1 MHKAL
6 KIYGL
11 LYDVSLLCMIQED
24 AGSTSLIVS
33 TYCRFVP
40 SIWAIIRWYSLW
52 ADRIARPDVHH
63 CPGHSALSAD
73 VQYALGKLLEA
84 TLKHEAHWFIATSCG
99 LVSSLH
105 LAAAFS
111 P

>member
-40 SIWAIIRWYSLW
+40 STWAIIRWYSLW
-52 ADRIARPDVHH
+52 ANRTARPDVHLY
-63 CPGHSALSAD
+63 PRNSGLLAD
-73 VQYALGKLLEA
+73 IQ
-84 TLKHEAHWFIATSCG
+84 
-99 LVSSLH
+99 
-105 LAAAFS
+105 
-111 P
+111 